1 MLAHKTYT
9 PDFKTH
15 KSVKNNGKLP
25 KYRKRGH
32 HDAIVS
38 RDVYDAAQL
47 VRASKLYKRKKHAL
61 PVLSVVEDGVLRGY
75 VPIDRNWEGFSPEE
89 YRTACESVMSLN
101 CTEEVN
107 STEKKLGLTGY
118 QRISAHFFPSADDLN
133 LTISGGK
140 MHFNAACLKQFEN
153 VEHVELLIN
162 TVDKCIA
169 IRPCEEDNPNAIHWG
184 RLKKDKWVVS
194 TLSCKGLA
202 KVLFSLMSWEDEG
215 KYKFKG
221 QCRGE
226 GENKHLVF
234 ALDEPVVTKT
244 VEQIVVPEESEE
256 EIVIHE
262 TVRVYPTSWAAS
274 FGTPILSL
282 SQVSPLTQQH
292 YNGNW
297 DVLRPAKVVEEMNLL
312 SEDKLLELLEEAERI
327 MEGWEN
333 NNDGADNPAV

>member
-1 MLAHKTYT
+1 M
-9 PDFKTH
+9 
-15 KSVKNNGKLP
+15 KNDGRLP
-25 KYRKRGH
+25 KYRKRDH
-32 HDAIVS
+32 HEAIVK
-38 RDVYDAAQL
+38 REVYDAAQRI
-47 VRASKLYKRKKHAL
+47 RASSYYKRKKHAL

-89 YRTACESVMSLN
+89 YQTACESVMLQN
-101 CTEEVN
+101 CTEEPTI
-107 STEKKLGLTGY
+107 SSEKKLNLAGY
-118 QRISAHFFPSADDLN
+118 QRISSHFFPSADDLN

-140 MHFNAACLKQFEN
+140 MHFNAACLKEFEF
-153 VEHVELLIN
+153 VEYVELLIN

-234 ALDEPVVTKT
+234 ALDEPIVTKT
-244 VEQIVVPEESEE
+244 IEQIVVPEESEDE
-256 EIVIHE
+256 LVIQE
-262 TVRVYPTSWAAS
+262 TVRVYPPSWAAS
-274 FGTPILSL
+274 FGTPILSV
-282 SQVSPLTQQH
+282 SHVSPLTQQH
-292 YNGNW
+292 YYGNW

-312 SEDKLLELLEEAERI
+312 STDKLSELLQEAERI
-327 MEGWEN
+327 MEGWR
-333 NNDGADNPAV
+333 NNDDGTRKAAV